1 MAGSVKS
8 LCVAKSLWV
17 GASSPHVPRSGC
29 LPAAMEAL
37 AFEQTLLASGR
48 LAS

>member
-8 LCVAKSLWV
+8 LCVAKRV

-29 LPAAMEAL
+29 LSAAMEAL